1 VTKLLFSLSTTPVVR
16 FPRTAGRPPGAA
28 APEGMRRPTHLR
40 APLTSP
46 PAASRGRLALRY
58 SRAFSLCRGG
68 VLAASATILFVSFA
82 LCAPA
87 AIVYESASEFLTS
100 GDFNGDGF
108 ADVLVLDKFTGNA
121 RVGYANSNG
130 ALTWSAPLVTG
141 VENATGCA
149 VGRLLQTSRDA
160 VAVTA
165 AGQNRINLVDLSNT
179 NTAGAPVIV
188 TPNGLGPHTLVTLA
202 NPFGGAAPAY
212 NYLLVASSLNNAPAE
227 RLDLLSI
234 SAGVATA
241 AGQFAESG
249 SFERGNALPLSVTP
263 ATFAAG
269 LVRGT
274 NDTLHVWQ
282 FTNTPSV
289 IVALSN
295 LPPSGDYVFGRF
307 NGETLPRFLFYVP
320 GQSNVTIRTFVQ
332 TNGGYAFGPPIS
344 VTVTEAIQRVFYTD
358 IGADGSAII
367 QFGDGVQG
375 LRLPG
380 GSPVLTP
387 PYRSGTGAAGN
398 VFTGVVPLGNGR
410 LVMLDSPTGSLA
422 SIHGQVVQFDGT
434 NYTQL
439 SSANLPTVTAR
450 GTRANL
456 WLFQTEPFVNRQAG
470 FVASLNA
477 PDWSDTITGLP
488 GSLSVRKESDGGTN
502 SGLGNVVT
510 NNLGAPPAGSAYALP
525 NQYRDVISVFSYS
538 SPDSAEPVT
547 ITISPP
553 PGIYSGPIQISFSAL
568 NMSDKVLYRVSTQ
581 DTWHLFAAPFSI
593 TNDSTIQFY
602 GTNSSSTT
610 RSRLQLASY
619 SLGNNGQPIPT
630 LNLSDG
636 TSTTNPPTPPA
647 VTNIVQLSS
656 VGTLFYGRRS
666 AANNYTIWAINLDGS
681 GDGFVTTGARPRVS
695 RDGHYM
701 AFLRDGAPL
710 VTQGNAWVRDLS
722 TGQETML
729 YSNTSY
735 TIGYD
740 WDLTRTNLVFDWNCW
755 LWRIGVGN
763 GGAASM
769 LPLPSPD
776 CFDDAPVV
784 NPVDGRI
791 AFQNLNGNTS
801 ISGLYVTTPDA
812 TSKQRLNLGGT
823 LASWP
828 AWSPNGQWLAFA
840 DGNNANTAFTGD
852 GGTNLWVVHPDGT
865 ALSQISLFT
874 DGISGF
880 PHGALWSPSG
890 TALVAAGNLFGT
902 NGLWIIPLNANLTD
916 CGGFP
921 ILLPTL
927 PGDAIDFAG
936 SIIVA
941 PPAANP
947 ANLRIRRDTNS
958 VVVYWSTNFVGYILQ
973 SKTNLSSS
981 SSWLPV
987 GGPYALAGI
996 NFEYREPLAS
1006 LQPTKFFRLRFTGV
1020 SATAPTLFFRRETNA
1035 VVLYWQTSFAG
1046 FSLESATDLPPT
1058 GSWGPVSGPYPLVNG
1073 YFQYRDVTLGLG
1085 RRFYRLHWP

>member
-1 VTKLLFSLSTTPVVR
+1 MSQPVTTPPSSLPPTV
-16 FPRTAGRPPGAA
+16 PRLG
-28 APEGMRRPTHLR
+28 
-40 APLTSP
+40 
-46 PAASRGRLALRY
+46 
-58 SRAFSLCRGG
+58 
-68 VLAASATILFVSFA
+68 AASAFILALSFA
-82 LCAPA
+82 ICAPA
-87 AIVYESASEFLTS
+87 ALVYETASEFLTA
-100 GDFNGDGF
+100 GDFNGDGV

-121 RVGYANSNG
+121 RVGYASSNG

-141 VENATGCA
+141 VENASGCA

-165 AGQNRINLVDLSNT
+165 PGQNRVNLVDLSNT
-179 NTAGAPVIV
+179 NTAGTPVIV
-188 TPNGLGPHTLVTLA
+188 TPNGLGPHTLVALA
-202 NPFGGAAPAY
+202 NPLGVAPPAY

-234 SAGVATA
+234 SVGVATP
-241 AGQFAESG
+241 AGQFAEGG

-269 LVRGT
+269 LARGT

-282 FTNTPSV
+282 FTNSPSV
-289 IVALSN
+289 MVALSN
-295 LPPSGDYVFGRF
+295 LPPGSDYVFGRF
-307 NGETLPRFLFYVP
+307 NGEALPRFLFYVP
-320 GQSNVTIRTFVQ
+320 GQSNVTIRAFVQ
-332 TNGGYAFGPPIS
+332 TNGGFAFGPPIS
-344 VTVTEAIQRVFYTD
+344 VSLTEAVQRVFYTD
-358 IGADGSAII
+358 LGTDGSALV

-398 VFTGVVPLGNGR
+398 LFTGLIPLGNGR
-410 LVMLDSPTGSLA
+410 LVMLDAPTGSLA
-422 SIHGQVVQFDGT
+422 SVHGQVVQFDGT
-434 NYTQL
+434 NYVQL

-477 PDWSDTITGLP
+477 PDWSDTVSGLP
-488 GSLSVRKESDGGTN
+488 GSLSVSKESDGGTN
-502 SGLGNVVT
+502 SGFGNLVT
-510 NNLGAPPAGSAYALP
+510 NNLGAPPTGSAYGLP

-547 ITISPP
+547 VTISPP
-553 PGIYSGPIQISFSAL
+553 PGIYSGPVQISFSTL
-568 NMSDKVLYRVSTQ
+568 NASDKVWYRLGAP
-581 DTWHLFAAPFSI
+581 DTWRLFAAAFSL

-619 SLGNNGQPIPT
+619 SLGHNGQPIPT
-630 LNLSDG
+630 LNLTNG
-636 TSTTNPPTPPA
+636 TSTTNPPLPPV
-647 VTNIVQLSS
+647 VTNFVQLSS
-656 VGTLFYGRRS
+656 VGTVFYGRRS

-695 RDGHYM
+695 GDGHYL
-701 AFLRDGAPL
+701 AFLRDGSPL
-710 VTQGNAWVRDLS
+710 VTQGNAWVRDLL
-722 TGQETML
+722 TGQETLL

-755 LWRIGVGN
+755 LWRLGIGGG
-763 GGAASM
+763 GGASL
-769 LPLPSPD
+769 LPLPTPD
-776 CFDDAPVV
+776 CYDDAPVV
-784 NPVDGRI
+784 NPADGRI
-791 AFQNLNGNTS
+791 AFHNLSGNPS

-823 LASWP
+823 PASWP

-840 DGNNANTAFTGD
+840 DGNNVNTAFTGD
-852 GGTNLWVVHPDGT
+852 GGTNLWVVHSDGT
-865 ALSQISLFT
+865 VLSQISLFT

-902 NGLWIIPLNANLTD
+902 NGLWIIPLNADLTD

-921 ILLPTL
+921 ILLPTS

-941 PPAANP
+941 PPLPNP
-947 ANLRIRRDTNS
+947 ARLFIRRDTNS
-958 VVVYWSTNFVGYILQ
+958 VVVYWSTNFSGYTLE
-973 SKTNLSSS
+973 SKTNLATSST
-981 SSWLPV
+981 WLPV

-1006 LQPTKFFRLRFTGV
+1006 LQPAKMFRLRFTGV
-1020 SATAPTLFFRRETNA
+1020 PAIAPPLFFRRETNA

-1046 FSLESATDLPPT
+1046 FTLESVTDLPPM
-1058 GSWGPVSGPYPLVNG
+1058 GSWMPVSGPYPLVNG
-1073 YFQYRDVTLGLG
+1073 YFQYRDATPGLA
-1085 RRFYRLHWP
+1085 RKFYRLHWP